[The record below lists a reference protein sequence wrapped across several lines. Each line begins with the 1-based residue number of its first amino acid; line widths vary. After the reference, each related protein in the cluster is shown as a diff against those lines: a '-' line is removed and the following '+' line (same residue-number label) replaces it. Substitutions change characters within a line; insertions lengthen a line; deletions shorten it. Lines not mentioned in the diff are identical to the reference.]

1 MIANFSPGRSSLAVD
16 SRRLLQFT
24 TAIFVVIGHQLGV
37 LVRIASSNLERRFG
51 SARCSSDNIFIL
63 SSNLLASANLLLC
76 GELNLRL
83 CKGGSHETDN
93 QP

>member
-37 LVRIASSNLERRFG
+37 LVRIASSNLERRF
-51 SARCSSDNIFIL
+51 AIFADVPYHDCL
-63 SSNLLASANLLLC
+63 GRQQWEQLWRS
-76 GELNLRL
+76 EL
-83 CKGGSHETDN
+83 
-93 QP
+93 Q